1 MGAIAEAF
9 ASFAQP
15 LLEQTDGSL
24 EEMNKA
30 LMLAQFCYNLAL
42 SPEESREKAFD
53 EIRSAFDLDDEEFAE
68 FRRSTVDPML
78 RRHEQMFPRMHEI
91 VSTGHSRSF
100 GSEPAIPRISNE
112 KTVID
117 RYGPCPCNS
126 GRKYKFCCGKK
137 GR

>member
-42 SPEESREKAFD
+42 SPEESREKTLNEFK
-53 EIRSAFDLDDEEFAE
+53 SALGMAEEEFAE
-68 FRRSTVDPML
+68 FRRSTVDPMV
-78 RRHEQMFPRMHEI
+78 RRHEQMFSRMNEI
-91 VSTGHSRSF
+91 VSTGRSRSF
-100 GSEPAIPRISNE
+100 RSDQETPKIANE
-112 KTVID
+112 KTAID
-117 RYGPCPCNS
+117 RYGRCPCNS